1 MMPFIIRATAAVCLL
16 AATAFAQRVFTDPQ
30 GRFHL
35 VAPAGW
41 SAESAGEGIARI
53 WRGEAFCT
61 VMWMETDGES
71 RAMVAQVISQVEG
84 QWRNLQVVSEGG
96 SAMGRLKGYR
106 AVAVGVNPKGVPA
119 VFQTS
124 VAGEGNQRLGL
135 ICTIPQAG
143 FPEVKDGLASLE
155 NSLGLG
161 RESGAPAQAGIRE
174 KLEALEAACR
184 ASVLTPEECEA
195 RRKALLGQ
203 GGARQTSAPAA
214 AAQPQAARGS
224 LGIQVRD
231 VTDADARTLGMQ
243 QRSGVWIA
251 GVMPGSPAQQAGMME
266 GDILLLI
273 DRQLIR
279 SREDVARLMGERK
292 PGDTVEAG
300 WVSRGQPKSAHI
312 RLAEVAA
319 PAPPSP
325 AQAAAPSPANPARP
339 QAGTGTH
346 ATGSGT
352 VKLVRFGVRDP
363 GVNHIE
369 AISFLI
375 PAGWRTE
382 GGIQWFPEHRVLA
395 NLLLRISDPQTGAAI
410 EFLPVQYFTYMQQSV
425 FPMPQ
430 GGVYMGRVVWP
441 PVTDISQFIQTM
453 YFGGPLARLRNAR
466 QVSAQEMPEV
476 AALAAQSASASQARS
491 ARVRYVY
498 QEQGQTWEEDVYVTL
513 TYFFVPN
520 LALWSSDRAY
530 SFRAPEGLLD
540 RMTPLMATVVSTGK
554 INRDWFAEYS
564 YAGHLFDER
573 MRQGIRGAAALSET
587 IRRNSEEI
595 RQMFEQSYRER
606 SAANDRIHQ
615 RFTES
620 IRGVETYRNPYEDRP
635 VQLPSGY
642 SNVWVNR
649 SGEYILSNE
658 AGFNP
663 NVGSSLDWRPL
674 ERVQ

>member
-1 MMPFIIRATAAVCLL
+1 MPGIIRATAAMCLL
-16 AATAFAQRVFTDPQ
+16 AAPAFAQRLYSDPQ

-35 VAPAGW
+35 AAPAGW
-41 SAESAGEGIARI
+41 TAESAGEGVARI
-53 WRGEAFCT
+53 WRGDAFCT
-61 VMWMETDGES
+61 VMWMETDADS
-71 RAMVAQVISQVEG
+71 RAMVAQIISQVQG

-119 VFQTS
+119 VFQTT

-135 ICTIPQAG
+135 ICSIPQAG
-143 FPEVKDGLASLE
+143 FAEAKDGLASLE

-161 RESGAPAQAGIRE
+161 PGGGGPAQAGIRE

-195 RRKALLGQ
+195 RRKALTGQ
-203 GGARQTSAPAA
+203 GGIRQVPAPAVT
-214 AAQPQAARGS
+214 AQPPAARGS
-224 LGIQVRD
+224 LGIQFRE
-231 VTDADARTLGMQ
+231 VTDVDAKALGMQ
-243 QRSGVWIA
+243 QRAGVWIA

-279 SREDVARLMGERK
+279 SREDVVRLMGERK

-300 WVSRGQPKSAHI
+300 WVSRGQPKTAHI
-312 RLAEVAA
+312 RLAEVTA
-319 PAPPSP
+319 PSPPSP
-325 AQAAAPSPANPARP
+325 APPAAPSPANASRP
-339 QAGTGTH
+339 QTGTGTH
-346 ATGSGT
+346 AARPGT
-352 VKLVRFGVRDP
+352 IKLVRFGVQDP
-363 GVNHIE
+363 GVDNIE
-369 AISFLI
+369 AVSFLI

-382 GGIQWFPEHRVLA
+382 GGIQWYPEQRILA

-410 EFLPVQYFTYMQQSV
+410 EFLPVQHFTYMQQMV
-425 FPMPQ
+425 VPMPQ
-430 GGVYMGRVVWP
+430 GSLYMGRVLWP
-441 PVTDISQFIQTM
+441 PVTDISQFIRNM

-498 QEQGQTWEEDVYVTL
+498 QEQGRTWEEDVYVTL

-530 SFRAPEGLLD
+530 SFRAPQGLLD
-540 RMTPLMATVVSTGK
+540 RMSPLMATVVSTGK
-554 INRDWFAEYS
+554 INRDWYAQYA
-564 YAGHLFDER
+564 YAGQLFDER

-587 IRRNSEEI
+587 IRRNNEEI

-606 SAANDRIHQ
+606 SAAEDRIHQ
-615 RFTES
+615 RFTEY

-649 SGEYILSNE
+649 NGEYILSNE

-663 NVGSSLDWRPL
+663 NVGSNLDWRPL